1 MPGLNGSAA
10 GRSVEAPTDLL
21 PPVED
26 DGRQLRSVAVVLRR
40 FTAIVAALAA
50 KPCSNSFC
58 GGKSPP
64 WAGPPRDHGAT
75 GLNCGARLG
84 LKTPRLPTLS
94 RGAPGS
100 LPTPLRGGAPV
111 LARAAPPP
119 VLQSHPLLPPRRP
132 RASDFHYL
140 IHYPIHRPLPN
151 FRRFVFRRCADR
163 TRPVEPARRP

>member
-26 DGRQLRSVAVVLRR
+26 DGRQLRSVAAVLRR

-64 WAGPPRDHGAT
+64 WAGPRSRPTQGAW
-75 GLNCGARLG
+75 ASSKR
-84 LKTPRLPTLS
+84 
-94 RGAPGS
+94 S
-100 LPTPLRGGAPV
+100 LRPAPLRGGGPRDAPRFGGCGAMEHRGSGA
-111 LARAAPPP
+111 LGAIG
-119 VLQSHPLLPPRRP
+119 RP
-132 RASDFHYL
+132 
-140 IHYPIHRPLPN
+140 
-151 FRRFVFRRCADR
+151 
-163 TRPVEPARRP
+163 